1 MFEQN
6 EEISYNPF
14 EQEEQY
20 DNSNEQQVEND
31 HSEEFNNQ
39 KTNEELINSFYKQE
53 MDEDD
58 FYEMTISNSIAFNLY
73 QSLYKLKKG
82 TDQKLFK
89 HPCQIKVY
97 PKIKIMMIYLI
108 VSHNFLRI
116 KTELLYLKENPKY
129 KKPDESELKKKI
141 NSKSIKDSQGSQSI
155 NDDQN
160 DKGKEIIFTLE
171 LVDLFTM
178 LDLLLVDNKDNA
190 IIIAIDINLSKMK
203 GRAACPET
211 FNQNINEFVYEYNLI
226 KNEVFKYEINPPEE
240 PKYSEEKEGISK
252 SLFNENDN
260 EKDPDSSNININNLQ
275 SKSVSQISEENSDYL
290 EKKFKTDEKCAKYLI
305 EGNDLLE
312 LYQLM
317 KGMEYIYQSFSTSSI
332 GISMINDKALFF
344 SLSYEN
350 IQDTKSITHLSKNI
364 KHITELTVKCVKNH
378 YLTPFKYGF
387 NSFYRSSL
395 LSKFITSFFNK
406 EDKRLLVK
414 VSPSGK
420 MILSFAFSDYKNER
434 EEIPN
439 QRENN
444 KDISM
449 EINENLEQNNNG
461 SENNRNNMRRIRRDG
476 LLDDENGGNIVEMIF
491 YPDVFD
497 LCKE

>member
-1 MFEQN
+1 
-6 EEISYNPF
+6 
-14 EQEEQY
+14 
-20 DNSNEQQVEND
+20 
-31 HSEEFNNQ
+31 
-39 KTNEELINSFYKQE
+39 
-53 MDEDD
+53 
-58 FYEMTISNSIAFNLY
+58 
-73 QSLYKLKKG
+73 
-82 TDQKLFK
+82 
-89 HPCQIKVY
+89 
-97 PKIKIMMIYLI
+97 
-108 VSHNFLRI
+108 
-116 KTELLYLKENPKY
+116 
-129 KKPDESELKKKI
+129 
-141 NSKSIKDSQGSQSI
+141 
-155 NDDQN
+155 
-160 DKGKEIIFTLE
+160 
-171 LVDLFTM
+171 
-178 LDLLLVDNKDNA
+178 
-190 IIIAIDINLSKMK
+190 MK

-252 SLFNENDN
+252 SLFNENN
-260 EKDPDSSNININNLQ
+260 SEKDQDSSNININNLQ

-476 LLDDENGGNIVEMIF
+476 LLDFTFNDSMIYYITNYDMTVVSHGDDMVVRNNDWNIHPVKTPYDVATYHSVSKLILSLYNATRDCRDINVLVCNPTKSKVYPEIYKLKDLHVTIYEGNVIIG
-491 YPDVFD
+491 
-497 LCKE
+497 